1 MGKETGIKWTDST
14 FNPWWGCQRVSPGCE
29 HCYAETFSKRVG
41 LKIWGPGD
49 RRQFGDKHWKEPL
62 RWEAVA
68 KESRKRHL
76 VFCASMADVFE
87 DRRDLDAPRARLW
100 ALIRDTPHLTW
111 LLLTKRPQCADG
123 LWTTAHTT
131 ALAEGGSF
139 DYRAGDTWQR
149 NVWLGTTCE
158 DQQRADERIPHL
170 LRVPAAVRF
179 LSCEPLLG
187 PVDVAR
193 YLAGNSEG
201 NPTRVLESRDGTRH
215 MHNNTPGVQHVG
227 GTWWWGVDWVI
238 GGGESGPGAR
248 PCDVTW
254 LRSLRDQCAAAGVP
268 YFNKQL
274 GARPEMSPGPISW
287 PCTDPKG
294 GVPEEWPTD
303 LRVMEWPK

>member
-1 MGKETGIKWTDST
+1 MGKDTGIKWTDST

-41 LKIWGPGD
+41 LKIWGPGE

-62 RWEAVA
+62 KWNAAA
-68 KESRKRHL
+68 KASGQRHL

-111 LLLTKRPQCADG
+111 LLLTKRPEHADR
-123 LWTTAHTT
+123 LWTEAQI
-131 ALAEGGSF
+131 AAFDGAESLG
-139 DYRAGDTWQR
+139 ATWQS
-149 NVWLGTTCE
+149 NIWLGTTCE
-158 DQQRADERIPHL
+158 DQKRANERIPHL
-170 LRVPAAVRF
+170 LDVPAVVRF
-179 LSCEPLLG
+179 LSCEPLIEAVKISDIVTPRGSARRLG
-187 PVDVAR
+187 VLKP
-193 YLAGNSEG
+193 LAGLWWA
-201 NPTRVLESRDGTRH
+201 TQDGKPGIH
-215 MHNNTPGVQHVG
+215 ATPHGKIH
-227 GTWWWGVDWVI
+227 WVI

-248 PCDVTW
+248 PCDIAW

-294 GVPEEWPTD
+294 GDPDEWPED
-303 LRVMEWPK
+303 LRVMEWPR